1 MKVQP
6 CQPHQFSAGQVPQTC
21 DQPMGMPA
29 ALVLLFAVASG
40 MSVANVY
47 YAQPLLDALAEE
59 FHISYAAVGGVVT
72 ATQLGCALALLLL
85 VPLGDRLDR
94 RQLMAWQLAGLVMAL
109 LVVGA
114 AQTSAMLM
122 AGMLAVGL
130 LGTAMTQGLIAYAAS
145 AAQPDEQGRVVGS
158 AQGGVFIG
166 LLLARVFAGAV
177 GDAAGWRGVYFSSAA
192 MMVVIGLPLWWR
204 LPSLPLKPNPLGYL
218 PLIASMGGLLRRD
231 RVLQVRGML
240 AMLMF
245 AAFSI
250 FWSSLVLPLRAAPFG
265 YSHTI
270 IGMFGLAGVAGALA
284 AARAGRWADQGF
296 AQRSSAAAL
305 VVLLLAWL
313 PLGALGWAPGSAW
326 ALWAL
331 VLGIVLLDLGGQALH
346 VTNQSLIFRRQS
358 GAHSRLVAAYM
369 LFYAVGSGLGAISA
383 TAIYAHAGWRGVCML
398 GAAVS
403 AAALVFWWLT
413 RRYMEVEA
421 VG

>member
-1 MKVQP
+1 MKTQP
-6 CQPHQFSAGQVPQTC
+6 YQLPAGQMEQPC

-59 FHISYAAVGGVVT
+59 FHISYAAVGGVIT

-94 RQLMAWQLAGLVMAL
+94 RQLMAWQLAGLVVAL
-109 LVVGA
+109 LAVGA
-114 AQTSAMLM
+114 AQTTAMLVG
-122 AGMLAVGL
+122 AMLAVGL

-145 AAQPDEQGRVVGS
+145 AARPHEQGRVVGS

-166 LLLARVFAGAV
+166 LLLARVFAGVV
-177 GDAAGWRGVYFSSAA
+177 GDAAGWRGVYYCSAA

-204 LPSLPLKPNPLGYL
+204 LPLLHLKPSSLSYL

-231 RVLQVRGML
+231 RVLQVRGVL

-265 YSHTI
+265 YSHTA

-284 AARAGRWADQGF
+284 AARAGRRSDQGF
-296 AQRSSAAAL
+296 AQRSSVAAL
-305 VVLLLAWL
+305 AVLLLAWL
-313 PLGALGWAPGSAW
+313 PLGVLGWAPGAAW

-346 VTNQSLIFRRQS
+346 VTNQSLIFRRQA

-383 TAIYAHAGWRGVCML
+383 TGIYAHAGWRGVCML

-403 AAALVFWWLT
+403 GAALVFWWMT
-413 RRYMEVEA
+413 RRYMEDET

>member
-1 MKVQP
+1 MKAQP
-6 CQPHQFSAGQVPQTC
+6 RQPHQFSAGQVPQAC

-114 AQTSAMLM
+114 AQTTAMLM

-145 AAQPDEQGRVVGS
+145 AAQPHEQGRVVGS

-177 GDAAGWRGVYFSSAA
+177 GDAAGWRGVYFCSAVL
-192 MMVVIGLPLWWR
+192 MVVVGLPLWWR

-270 IGMFGLAGVAGALA
+270 IGMFGLAGAAGALA
-284 AARAGRWADQGF
+284 AAWAGRWADQGF

-305 VVLLLAWL
+305 AVLLLAWL
-313 PLGALGWAPGSAW
+313 PLGVLGWAPGSAW

-358 GAHSRLVAAYM
+358 GAYSRLVAAYM
-369 LFYAVGSGLGAISA
+369 LFYAAGSGLGAISA
-383 TAIYAHAGWRGVCML
+383 TAIYAHAGWLGVCML

-403 AAALVFWWLT
+403 AAALAFWWLT
-413 RRYMEVEA
+413 RRYMEAKA

>member
-1 MKVQP
+1 
-6 CQPHQFSAGQVPQTC
+6 
-21 DQPMGMPA
+21 MGMPA

-145 AAQPDEQGRVVGS
+145 AAQPHEQGRVVGS

-270 IGMFGLAGVAGALA
+270 IGMFGLAGVVGALA

-346 VTNQSLIFRRQS
+346 VTNQSLIFRSQS